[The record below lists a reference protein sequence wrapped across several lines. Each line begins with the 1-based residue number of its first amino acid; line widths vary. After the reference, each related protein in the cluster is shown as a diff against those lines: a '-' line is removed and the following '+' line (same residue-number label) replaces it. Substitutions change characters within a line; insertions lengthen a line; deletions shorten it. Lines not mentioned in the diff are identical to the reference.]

1 MVDPLDKKSTQFQ
14 SGGTPPGANSG
25 TQNNPPKPQ
34 NAYEESVSFING
46 EVLDPPTQ
54 GKISFV
60 GPYADQTLVMALE
73 DARSFLQGA
82 EQIVLIALAKALA
95 KAVGTA
101 EATPAPHSSVHHAD
115 VAGGEDS
122 NASPDAGLYDGAAP
136 VKRQQKSAPGQE
148 ARGHH
153 APSPAVPAAPVADGG
168 LKAIESVM
176 ASLTAFHASL
186 ADTTHRYRHPPAV
199 DSTRNF
205 RMER

>member
-1 MVDPLDKKSTQFQ
+1 MADPLDKKSTQFQ
-14 SGGTPPGANSG
+14 SGGTPSGANSG
-25 TQNNPPKPQ
+25 TQNNPPTPQ

-60 GPYADQTLVMALE
+60 GPYAEQTLVMALE

-95 KAVGTA
+95 KAVGTP
-101 EATPAPHSSVHHAD
+101 EAQPAPHSSVHHAD
-115 VAGGEDS
+115 VAGGEDTK
-122 NASPDAGLYDGAAP
+122 ASPDAGLYDGAAP

-148 ARGHH
+148 ARGHI
-153 APSPAVPAAPVADGG
+153 PPAPAAPVADGG

-176 ASLTAFHASL
+176 ASLTLFHASL